1 MLHRTI
7 GFRSRQAAQ
16 IAGFFARRNGF
27 RIEKLKLIKLLYLTE
42 RESIEIRGRP
52 MVYDEYY
59 ALKDGPICSNA
70 LNGIDGRLDKDI
82 WYRYLDKDRGNYLRG
97 RRNVEGELDELSES
111 DRQIIETIWQRF
123 GGMTASEI
131 RNWTHRHCKE
141 YTEVKAG
148 RLPISCRSIAVAL
161 GFQDADEIEARV
173 REYRSAEAVIKAK

>member
-1 MLHRTI
+1 MVKYVLD
-7 GFRSRQAAQ
+7 GS

-27 RIEKLKLIKLLYLTE
+27 RIEKLKLIKLLYLIE
-42 RESIEIRGRP
+42 RESIDIRGRP
-52 MVYDEYY
+52 MIYDEYY
-59 ALKDGPICSNA
+59 SIKTGPICSNS

-82 WYRYLDKDRGNYLRG
+82 WFHYLDKDRGNYLRG
-97 RRNVEGELDELSES
+97 RRAVEGELDELSES
-111 DRQIIETIWQRF
+111 DKEIVEAVWQRF

-161 GFQDADEIEARV
+161 GFSDADEIEARV
-173 REYRSAEAVIKAK
+173 IEYRSAEASIKEK